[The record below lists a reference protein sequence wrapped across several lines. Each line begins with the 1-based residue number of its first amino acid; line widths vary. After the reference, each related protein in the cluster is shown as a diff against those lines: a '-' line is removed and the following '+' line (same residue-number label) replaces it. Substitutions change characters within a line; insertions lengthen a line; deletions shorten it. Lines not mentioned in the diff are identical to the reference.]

1 MPKGKKQGKKD
12 TLRIEFHLR
21 IKKPKRAKLTAA
33 LIREMIV
40 YWVETGEQPG
50 GVEIDAVTWQHTG
63 KPEKR
68 ADQDSGDLE
77 EVRQNM
83 LKRFIYSIPFSV
95 RAGGE
100 A

>member
-1 MPKGKKQGKKD
+1 MPKGKKKGKD

-21 IKKPKRAKLTAA
+21 ISKPARAKLTAA

-40 YWVETGEQPG
+40 YWVETGEEPG
-50 GVEIDAVTWQHTG
+50 GVQIEAVTWQHTG

-77 EVRQNM
+77 GVRENM
-83 LKRFIYSIPFSV
+83 LKRFIYSIPISV
-95 RAGGE
+95 KVAD
-100 A
+100 AK